1 MCRRHIIL
9 LTPHAVWGK
18 HEKNHNTLME
28 ETNKN
33 LQPENIDEQ
42 ALPTT
47 EPATPETDSGQS
59 APVNDSEQQ
68 PQTPDEPQPEQPAE
82 PVAAASEEPFVE
94 PQVDYAPYTRE
105 QLVAELK
112 ELLQLEIPQI
122 RNRVLAIKKQFE
134 EKTAQLVQPATDENT
149 DADNKPADPIAD
161 EYNELYNQ
169 YRQKRQKHNK
179 ELDEQKQHNLEQKN
193 QLLDEL
199 RELINSNDTLKA
211 AHDKFNNIQDRWKSI
226 GDVPRNEINNLWN
239 NYHFLIEQFFIK
251 VKINKELRDK
261 DLKANLDQKISICEK
276 TEALIME
283 PSVNKAFKQLQ
294 QFREQWREIGPV
306 PSEQNEEI
314 WNRFRNAADKID
326 QRRREHYSH
335 MQEEMEQNL
344 LAKTE
349 LCEKAEALAEM
360 RPQSLKEWTANT
372 EQMDDFMKLWKTIGP
387 VPREH
392 NDAIWQRFTAAMSKF
407 HQNKNEYLEQLRSEQ
422 TENYNRKVDLCIK
435 AENLAEN
442 TDNDWRK
449 ATDEM
454 LALQAD
460 WKTIGTVSRKFS
472 EKIWQRFR
480 AACDK
485 FFERKTAFYNNR
497 KDQGQENVA
506 KRQALIDE
514 LKNLQFG
521 DDNKKNLEM
530 IQTIQRQWNEV
541 GFTPNSQKSDLQRQ
555 FNEIVNT
562 HFDKLKIDIP
572 SQISGEEMNLSSEQ
586 ARRMRDEID
595 KLKTEVATWE
605 NNLGFLANSKQA
617 SLLKE
622 EFDKKI
628 QSARQRIA
636 LMEARLKAAKQQQP
650 DKKNENAKSDKG
662 NSHA

>member
-1 MCRRHIIL
+1 
-9 LTPHAVWGK
+9 
-18 HEKNHNTLME
+18 ME

-42 ALPTT
+42 TLPTT

-134 EKTAQLVQPATDENT
+134 EKTAQLAQPATDENT

-239 NYHFLIEQFFIK
+239 NYHFLIEQFFTK

-283 PSVNKAFKQLQ
+283 PSVSKAFKQLQ

-349 LCEKAEALAEM
+349 LCEKAETLAEM

-530 IQTIQRQWNEV
+530 IQAVQRQWNEV

-636 LMEARLKAAKQQQP
+636 LMEARLKAAKQQQS